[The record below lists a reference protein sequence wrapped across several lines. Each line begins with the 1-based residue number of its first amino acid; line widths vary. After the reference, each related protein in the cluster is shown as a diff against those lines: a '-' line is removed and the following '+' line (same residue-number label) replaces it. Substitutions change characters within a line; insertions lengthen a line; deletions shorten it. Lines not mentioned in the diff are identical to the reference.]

1 MTQRQITH
9 PAGVMPPCASPCARS
24 PKNFHDSRAPHAG
37 GGHAIECSSCDR
49 RTPKAPTFEAALQ
62 EWCRLVGAPIRR
74 VEAELTNVSRH
85 VRAIR

>member
-9 PAGVMPPCASPCARS
+9 PAGVMPPCASPCART
-24 PKNFHDSRAPHAG
+24 PKHFHDSRAVHAG
-37 GGHAIECSSCDR
+37 GGHAIECCACDR

-62 EWCRLVGAPIRR
+62 DWCRMVGAAPRT
-74 VEAELTNVSRH
+74 AESESHTPSRN